1 MKSSFFLLIASLAAM
16 GNAAAQADPSASS
29 PLRLYVVTG
38 GHDYHMSFYQLFDD
52 TSFQVNLRPHPGAF
66 DGDLRKRAD
75 VLVLYDM
82 APAKEIGEQGQ
93 KNLRDFLESGKG
105 LVILHHAIFDY
116 LDWPWYTKE
125 VSGVTQDANRDR
137 SRPDYK
143 HDVKIEIEPVAR
155 HPVLSGISAFQ
166 IVDETYRGLIV
177 APTNTILLRTND
189 PTSDG
194 PVTWISPYQKS
205 RVVVI
210 QLGHGEQ
217 AHLDLNYRKLVH
229 NAILWAGGKLN

>member
-1 MKSSFFLLIASLAAM
+1 MKSVALLAIAALSAM
-16 GNAAAQADPSASS
+16 GSAIAQDNKSVIE
-29 PLRLYVVTG
+29 PLKLYVVTG
-38 GHDYHMSFYQLFDD
+38 GHDYHMSFYRLLDD
-52 TSFQVNLRPHPGAF
+52 SRFRVNLRPHPGAF

-75 VLVLYDM
+75 VIVLYDM
-82 APAKEIGEQGQ
+82 APVKEIGEQGR

-116 LDWPWYTKE
+116 LDWEWYTKE
-125 VSGVTQDANRDR
+125 VSGVAQDPNRDR

-143 HDVKIEIEPVAR
+143 HDVSLQIEPTAK
-155 HPVLSGISAFQ
+155 HPLLSGIAAFH
-166 IVDETYRGLIV
+166 ITDETYRGLII

-194 PVTWISPYQKS
+194 PVAWISPYKKS

-210 QLGHGEQ
+210 QLGHDEQ
-217 AHLDLNYRKLVH
+217 AHLDPNYQKLVH
-229 NAILWAGGKLN
+229 NAILWAGGRLN

>member
-1 MKSSFFLLIASLAAM
+1 MNLKMKSAILLLVVSLTAL
-16 GNAAAQADPSASS
+16 GNAAE
-29 PLRLYVVTG
+29 PLRLFVVTG
-38 GHDYHMSFYQLFDD
+38 GHDYHPSFYRVFDD
-52 TSFQVNLRPHPGAF
+52 ANFKVNLRPHPGPF
-66 DGDLRKRAD
+66 DGDLRKHVD

-82 APAKEIGEQGQ
+82 APVKEIGEQGQ

-143 HDVKIEIEPVAR
+143 HDVHLQIEPVSQ
-155 HPVLSGISAFQ
+155 HPVLTGIGPFQ
-166 IVDETYRGLIV
+166 IVDETYRGLII
-177 APTNTILLRTND
+177 APTNTILLRTKD

-194 PVTWISPYQKS
+194 PVAWISPYKKS

-210 QLGHGEQ
+210 QLGHDEQ
-217 AHLDLNYRKLVH
+217 AHLDPNYQKLVH
-229 NAILWAGGKLN
+229 NAILWAGGRSQ